1 MCFSGRVSS
10 TTAGNRENKT
20 LEANDGASSCS
31 QHMVAVK
38 SNVTTSSQVKKNIL
52 PNADEDFL
60 YPMKCKPH
68 GWCLII
74 NNVDF
79 ENLRRRSGSDL
90 DAERL
95 EELFVKLQ
103 YKVKMCRNQTSKQLK
118 ETLFQFAKMSD
129 HKAADSVVICLLSHG
144 LEGQIYG
151 VDEVLVSIPDLLA
164 MFNGYKA
171 KDLIGKPKLFFI
183 QACRGSDFDHGAD
196 VTDSGVSA
204 NDEEYRV
211 KRTTA
216 DLLTAAFPN
225 DKAETLL
232 EPETRPAEAD
242 MLVAYSTVPGY
253 VSWSNLQKGSW
264 FVQAIVDVFGA
275 YADTEDVVSMLI
287 RVNGKVAREFES
299 FNRKKQIPAPVVMLT
314 KKVFFYPPSS

>member
-1 MCFSGRVSS
+1 MSVSGGVSS
-10 TTAGNRENKT
+10 TTT
-20 LEANDGASSCS
+20 LETNDGATSLL
-31 QHMVAVK
+31 QHVTAVK
-38 SNVTTSSQVKKNIL
+38 SNVTSSSQVKKNIL

-79 ENLRRRSGSDL
+79 ENQCRRSGSDL

-103 YKVKMCRNQTSKQLK
+103 YKVKMCRNQTSKQLR

-129 HKAADSVVICLLSHG
+129 HKTADSVVICLLSHG
-144 LEGQIYG
+144 LEGQIFG
-151 VDEVLVSIPDLLA
+151 VDGVLVSIPDLLA
-164 MFNGYKA
+164 MVNGYMA

-183 QACRGSDFDHGAD
+183 QACRGSDYDHGAD
-196 VTDSGVSA
+196 MTDSGVSA
-204 NDEEYRV
+204 NDEENSV
-211 KRTTA
+211 KCTTA
-216 DLLTAAFPN
+216 ELLTAAIPN
-225 DKAETLL
+225 DKAEILF
-232 EPETRPAEAD
+232 EPETLPAEAD

-275 YADTEDVVSMLI
+275 YADKEDVVSMLI

-299 FNRKKQIPAPVVMLT
+299 FNRKKQIPAPVLMLT
-314 KKVFFYPPSS
+314 KKVFFFPPSS